1 MYYTS
6 ALSRF
11 KGKKY
16 TIDPEKEVDYI
27 INWIKEQFAMYGEN
41 TKAVI
46 GMSGGKDSTIAA
58 ALLKEALG
66 PDRVVGVIMPE
77 NIMKDK
83 DLAKVICDHLKIKT
97 SIINIG
103 EITERFYDAYCREL
117 YDNDPDA
124 DISMVLTNTPARI
137 RMAML
142 YAVASSCHGRV
153 VDTCNA
159 SEIYVGWSTKWGD
172 GAGDFALFHNYPVR
186 YVKMI
191 GYELAKRGVILEH
204 WVDKIP
210 DDGMCGYSDE
220 EKFGFSYDEL
230 DDYMINGITPDV
242 DKLTKM
248 KNMNKRGRHKECSIR
263 LDFPKLLTEHEED
276 KVWVP
281 EIDPW

>member
-6 ALSRF
+6 AFNRF
-11 KGKKY
+11 NGKKY
-16 TIDPEKEVDYI
+16 TIDPNKEVDYI
-27 INWIKEQFAMYGEN
+27 ISWIKEQFAMYGEN

-83 DLAKVICDHLKIKT
+83 DLAKTICDHLKIKT
-97 SIINIG
+97 YIIDIG
-103 EITERFYDAYCREL
+103 EITERFYDVYCREL
-117 YDNDPDA
+117 YSNDM
-124 DISMVLTNTPARI
+124 SMVLTNTPARI

-191 GYELAKRGVILEH
+191 GYELAKRGVILED

-242 DKLTKM
+242 DKLIKI
-248 KNMNKRGRHKECSIR
+248 KDMNKRGQHKGRSIHI
-263 LDFPKLLTEHEED
+263 DFPRLLTEHEED

-281 EIDPW
+281 EIDIW

>member
-16 TIDPEKEVDYI
+16 TIDPEKEVDHI

-77 NIMKDK
+77 NVMKDK
-83 DLAKVICDHLKIKT
+83 DLAKVICEHLTINT

-117 YDNDPDA
+117 YDNNPDA

-159 SEIYVGWSTKWGD
+159 SEIYVGWSTQWGD
-172 GAGDFALFHNYPVR
+172 GAGDFALFHGYPVR

-191 GYELAKRGVILEH
+191 GYELAKRGVIYEH

-242 DKLTKM
+242 DKLTRM
-248 KNMNKRGRHKECSIR
+248 KSMNKRGRHKECSIR
-263 LDFPKLLTEHEED
+263 LDCPRLLTEHEED

>member
-6 ALSRF
+6 GFNRF
-11 KGKKY
+11 NGKKY
-16 TIDPEKEVDYI
+16 TIDPDKEVDYI
-27 INWIKEQFAMYGEN
+27 ISWIKEQFAMYGEN

-83 DLAKVICDHLKIKT
+83 DLAKTICDHLKIKT
-97 SIINIG
+97 YIIDIG
-103 EITERFYDAYCREL
+103 EITERFYDVYCREL
-117 YDNDPDA
+117 YSNDM
-124 DISMVLTNTPARI
+124 SMVLTNTPARI

-191 GYELAKRGVILEH
+191 GYELAKRGVILED

-230 DDYMINGITPDV
+230 DDYMINGITTNV

-248 KNMNKRGRHKECSIR
+248 KDMNKRGQHKGRSIH

-281 EIDPW
+281 EIDVW

>member
-6 ALSRF
+6 AFNRF
-11 KGKKY
+11 NGKKY
-16 TIDPEKEVDYI
+16 TIDPNKEVDYI
-27 INWIKEQFAMYGEN
+27 INWIKEQFAMYGKD

-66 PDRVVGVIMPE
+66 PDRMVGVIMPE

-83 DLAKVICDHLKIKT
+83 DLAKTICDHLKINT

-103 EITERFYDAYCREL
+103 EITKQFYDVYCREL
-117 YDNDPDA
+117 YDNNPDA

-191 GYELAKRGVILEH
+191 GYELAKRGVILED

-210 DDGMCGYSDE
+210 DDGMCGCSDE

-230 DDYMINGITPDV
+230 DDYMINGITPNV
-242 DKLTKM
+242 DKLTKI
-248 KNMNKRGRHKECSIR
+248 KDMNKRGQHKGRSIHI
-263 LDFPKLLTEHEED
+263 DSPKLLTEHEED

-281 EIDPW
+281 EIDVW

>member
-6 ALSRF
+6 AFNRF
-11 KGKKY
+11 NGKKY
-16 TIDPEKEVDYI
+16 TIDPNKEVDYI
-27 INWIKEQFAMYGEN
+27 INWIKEQFAMYGKD

-83 DLAKVICDHLKIKT
+83 DLAKTICDHLKINT

-103 EITERFYDAYCREL
+103 EITKQFYDVYCREL
-117 YDNDPDA
+117 YDNNPDA

-191 GYELAKRGVILEH
+191 GYELAKRGVILED

-210 DDGMCGYSDE
+210 DDGMCGCSDE

-230 DDYMINGITPDV
+230 DDYMINGITPNV
-242 DKLTKM
+242 DKLTKI
-248 KNMNKRGRHKECSIR
+248 KDMNKRGQHKGRSIHI
-263 LDFPKLLTEHEED
+263 DFPKLLTEHEED

-281 EIDPW
+281 EIDVC

>member
-6 ALSRF
+6 AFNRF
-11 KGKKY
+11 NGKKY
-16 TIDPEKEVDYI
+16 TIDPNKEVDYI
-27 INWIKEQFAMYGEN
+27 ISWIKEQFAMYGKN

-83 DLAKVICDHLKIKT
+83 DLAKTICDHLKIKT
-97 SIINIG
+97 YIIDIG
-103 EITERFYDAYCREL
+103 EITERFYDVYCREL
-117 YDNDPDA
+117 YSNDM
-124 DISMVLTNTPARI
+124 SMVLTNTPARI

-191 GYELAKRGVILEH
+191 GYELAKRGIILED

-210 DDGMCGYSDE
+210 DDGMCGCSDE

-230 DDYMINGITPDV
+230 DDYMINGITPNV

-248 KNMNKRGRHKECSIR
+248 KDMNKRGQHKGRSIHI
-263 LDFPKLLTEHEED
+263 DFPRLLTEHEED